1 MCTRLSLLFAVVFSL
16 MFGITMPTGS
26 LQAQE
31 DMVMDMYGGMD
42 MGMGSTP
49 PPSPSN
55 LPLKVT
61 ILLGPDYDFET
72 KPFLTV
78 QDVLKC
84 FPPQNHGMGGG
95 MGGMGGMPFSTVQ
108 YRQPTSG
115 LIDLDMKLSIPDKP
129 ERHVIARMPEGMKE
143 EDVDSW
149 KRKIRL
155 KALRF
160 GLNRVTFLPSDFNI
174 PKDQSSIWLQVPVGS
189 QTALKSNMEQHIAI
203 ALDLAESSET
213 NGRRPRIDLFFS
225 QELMNR
231 NPFDHPNGDPFAR
244 APSPGAQPDPFA
256 APAAS
261 DPFGGSPS
269 KTNSSPQSS
278 DPFAASSGADP
289 FAAQPSK
296 RSASPVLD
304 PSLQQVAEKTQE
316 IRQQIARELKRLT
329 GAGEEEVPQAK
340 NRIKRLFI
348 ELERDQIRMKQ
359 LHIQQLEKQLQ
370 QLSESIQ
377 ELGRPE
383 SVEQRAQKQLEL
395 IDKSLQDT
403 QN

>member
-16 MFGITMPTGS
+16 MFGIAMPTPS
-26 LQAQE
+26 LQAQDE
-31 DMVMDMYGGMD
+31 MMGMDMDMDMDMGMDMYGGMD
-42 MGMGSTP
+42 GRP
-49 PPSPSN
+49 RPAPSPSN

-72 KPFLTV
+72 KPFMTV

-84 FPPQNHGMGGG
+84 FSPQHHGMMGGG
-95 MGGMGGMPFSTVQ
+95 MGGGSASAVQ
-108 YRQPTSG
+108 YRNPTSG

-129 ERHVIARMPEGMKE
+129 ERHVIARMPEGLKE

-160 GLNRVTFLPSDFNI
+160 GLNRVTFLPIDFSI

-189 QTALKSNMEQHIAI
+189 QTTLKSNMEQHVAI

-213 NGRRPRIDLFFS
+213 SGRRPRIDLFFS

-244 APSPGAQPDPFA
+244 APSPGAQPDPFS
-256 APAAS
+256 AP
-261 DPFGGSPS
+261 PII
-269 KTNSSPQSS
+269 
-278 DPFAASSGADP
+278 DPFAAPPANKP
-289 FAAQPSK
+289 
-296 RSASPVLD
+296 ASIPKV
-304 PSLQQVAEKTQE
+304 VEKTQR
-316 IRQQIARELKRLT
+316 IRQQIAKEFESLSD
-329 GAGEEEVPQAK
+329 AGLEEASSEDQSKAK
-340 NRIKRLFI
+340 ERIKNMFI
-348 ELERDQIRMKQ
+348 QLEVEQIRMKQ

-370 QLSESIQ
+370 QISESIK
-377 ELGRPE
+377 ELSRPE
-383 SVEQRAQKQLEL
+383 AVEQRVQKQLEL
-395 IDKSLQDT
+395 MENELE
-403 QN
+403 